1 MSARTTRLYSRLQQA
16 AHAAMKAADRASLEA
31 AGITT
36 AQAAMLTVTQAGEPI
51 TQRSIADQLGLNE
64 SAVTQMTA
72 RLMKLGLI
80 ERTRDAEDARAWRL
94 SLTGAGRAALE
105 RLRAPFARINA
116 ALDAALGDEDAA
128 ALAATLVRIAKAFPA
143 V

>member
-1 MSARTTRLYSRLQQA
+1 
-16 AHAAMKAADRASLEA
+16 MKAADRASLEA

-128 ALAATLVRIAKAFPA
+128 TLAATLVRIAKAFPA

>member
-105 RLRAPFARINA
+105 RLRALFARINA

-128 ALAATLVRIAKAFPA
+128 TLAATLVRIAKAFPA

>member
-64 SAVTQMTA
+64 LAVTQMTA

-94 SLTGAGRAALE
+94 SLTGAGRGALE

-128 ALAATLVRIAKAFPA
+128 ALAATLVRIAKAFPS